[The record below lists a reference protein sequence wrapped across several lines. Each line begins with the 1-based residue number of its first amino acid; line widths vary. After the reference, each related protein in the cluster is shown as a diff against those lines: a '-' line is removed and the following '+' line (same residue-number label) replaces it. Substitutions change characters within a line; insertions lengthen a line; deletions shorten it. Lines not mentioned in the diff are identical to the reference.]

1 MSIRDEGSV
10 QSDPPPGGLFGRV
23 LAGIAS
29 CVWWTLLVCL
39 VLLALY
45 AGIGRQLTANI
56 DQFSDRT
63 AQILSEQTGLEVSIG
78 GLSSSWQWL
87 NPSVTAT
94 DIIVRH
100 PDTEEVVA
108 DLEHLSA
115 KLDFLASL
123 MRFRIVFEDF
133 DADGLSLTLK
143 RSAVA
148 SDSRPIEDLL
158 QDPDRENGGLQKWL
172 DYAGTWLSDPEVR
185 ITRVSLTLDDGKDH
199 LRHIDIPQ
207 LDLLYRRG
215 LFQAAGRAMQS
226 GTATQLASFALVG
239 QHFFRGDFTGQL
251 YLDVDSGRLFDG
263 LVDDVSWKGIR
274 LEGFDLGG
282 KAWLTFE
289 EGELQQIQG
298 QVETPYLQLGVN
310 RQSLAPLE
318 HIHARFGWK
327 RGEAVMFQ
335 QLQWQWVGDFVQPFS
350 FRIQPQDEG
359 WALVADALPLEP
371 LRRLVLDL
379 QLLPEV
385 ANLALEHYRPQ
396 GYVDDMLLLLPEQAG
411 GFSLSGQ
418 LRDVSAQAWRGA
430 PGATGLE
437 GYFELSAKGG
447 FVDLNASNPVTLG
460 FPSLFLDEWTFDALT
475 GRVSWL
481 RDGSIIRVFAD
492 QLQFRFQKETL
503 ITGAFDLKLDGQG
516 EDSLGLRVGVEDG
529 KADMLAAFVPAHV
542 VNPGLYDWL
551 STRIEEADILNGEYY
566 GHGQIG
572 SDAPGGS
579 FVSSMWYE
587 FEKGKVRYDDRWP
600 VVTEAAGRV
609 EVQNGD
615 TLVTL
620 RQGSTGG
627 LAVDQAQVQVVPG
640 HSEEPV
646 RIKVDTSA
654 TVPGD
659 AVSWWL
665 SNSPLVEMGGSALAD
680 ADILGQFQLGLNID
694 LPLSGTLPV
703 TVAARVQTEGAEFGL
718 PQAGLTW
725 RNITTDLTYH
735 TEAGFSGGPVS
746 AEFLGQPVKLWFGHS
761 GQGNAL
767 HIQQSGRLPMPSF
780 LRQFDLGSDSSFG
793 LDGSLE
799 YSAGLTVGSDGLSPI
814 SLTSDLFGLA
824 VDWPEPHGKEAL
836 DAAPLDVQIN
846 PFVDEGLQVTGEW
859 ADRLAF
865 DLNLREAGFDLAFE
879 HLYLGEHRL
888 SDIQVSALDLGDR
901 WVVNTESERAV
912 GRVVIP
918 DNDGIVEVDL
928 QSLSLSRQDESEV
941 AKDAPELLTLEQQLE
956 AFRELDIG
964 SWPNIDGKVAALSVG
979 GKPAGRWA
987 FKLRP
992 EDHQLNVTDIEGQV
1006 GSLALTG
1013 DMAWRILDG
1022 REVTQFKGQLAGGG
1036 VKDLEP
1042 ITGSSI
1048 PLNNDETTIELDVDW
1063 PGSPAHLELGKLSGN
1078 VSVRLDNGVILEQNN
1093 SAQLFRIF
1101 NLLNTDTLWRRL
1113 SLDFSDLYEAGVA
1126 FDAISGKAV
1135 ITNGLL
1141 TLDPELQLV
1150 GPSGAFKISGNT
1162 NMATEDLNMR
1172 LVMVLP
1178 ITQNLPLAALL
1189 MGASAP
1195 IGGALFV
1202 LDKILGDP
1210 LSKLTSATYTVTGN
1224 WSEPKVEL
1232 KGVFDTGK

>member
-10 QSDPPPGGLFGRV
+10 QADPPPGGLLGRV

-29 CVWWTLLVCL
+29 CVWWALLICL

-56 DQFSDRT
+56 DRFSDRT
-63 AQILSEQTGLEVSIG
+63 AQMLTEQTGFEVNIG
-78 GLSSSWQWL
+78 RLSSSWQWL
-87 NPSVTAT
+87 NPSITAS
-94 DIIVRH
+94 DITVQN
-100 PDTEEVVA
+100 PDTGEVVA
-108 DLEHLSA
+108 DLDHLSA
-115 KLDFLASL
+115 KLDFLSSL

-133 DADGLSLTLK
+133 EADGLSLVLK
-143 RSAVA
+143 RTAIDG
-148 SDSRPIEDLL
+148 DSQPIDELL
-158 QDPDRENGGLQKWL
+158 QDPARENGSFQQWL

-239 QHFFRGDFTGQL
+239 QRFFRGDFTGQL

-263 LVDDVSWKGIR
+263 LVDDLSWKGIR

-282 KAWLTFE
+282 KAWMTFE
-289 EGELQQIQG
+289 QGELLQVQG

-310 RQSLAPLE
+310 SQSLAPLE

-327 RGEAVMFQ
+327 RGEALMFQ
-335 QLQWQWVGDFVQPFS
+335 QLQWQWAGDFVQPFS
-350 FRIQPQDEG
+350 FRIQPQDPG
-359 WALVADALPLEP
+359 LALVADALPLEP
-371 LRRLVLDL
+371 LRRLVLNL

-411 GFSLSGQ
+411 NFSLSGQ
-418 LRDVSAQAWRGA
+418 LRDVGVQAWQGA

-437 GYFELSAKGG
+437 GYFELSANGG
-447 FVDLNASNPVTLG
+447 FVDLNAQDPVTLD
-460 FPSLFLDEWTFDALT
+460 FPLLFVDEWAFDAMT

-481 RDGSIIRVFAD
+481 KEGSLIRVFAD
-492 QLQFRFQKETL
+492 QLQFDFQQDTV
-503 ITGAFDLKLDGQG
+503 ITGAFDLKVDGQG
-516 EDSLGLRVGVEDG
+516 EDSLGLRVGVENG
-529 KADMLAAFVPAHV
+529 KADMLAAFVPAHAV
-542 VNPGLYDWL
+542 DQGLYEWL
-551 STRIEEADILNGEYY
+551 STRIQEADILSGEYY

-572 SDAPGGS
+572 SDAPRGS

-587 FEKGKVRYDDRWP
+587 FENGKVRYDDRWP
-600 VVTEAAGRV
+600 LVSDVAGRV

-620 RQGSTGG
+620 RQGRTGG
-627 LAVDQAQVQVVPG
+627 LAIDQAQVQIVPG
-640 HSEEPV
+640 HMEAPA
-646 RIKVDTSA
+646 RIQIDTSA
-654 TVPGD
+654 PVPGD
-659 AVSWWL
+659 AVSWWMG
-665 SNSPLVEMGGSALAD
+665 NSPLGELGGSALAE
-680 ADILGQFQLGLNID
+680 ADILGQFQLGLHID
-694 LPLSGTLPV
+694 LPLSGELPV
-703 TVAARVQTEGAEFGL
+703 TVEARVQTEGAEFGL
-718 PQAGLTW
+718 PDAGLTW
-725 RNITTDLTYH
+725 RNISTDLTYH
-735 TEAGFSGGPVS
+735 TKAGFSGGPVA
-746 AEFLGQPVKLWFGHS
+746 AEFLGQAVNLWFGRS
-761 GQGNAL
+761 DQDDVL
-767 HIQQSGRLPMPSF
+767 HIQQSGDLPLPSF
-780 LRQFDLGSDSSFG
+780 LHQFDLGGDSSFG

-799 YSAGLTVGSDGLSPI
+799 YNARLTVGPDGVSPI
-814 SLTSDLFGLA
+814 SVSSDLFGLA
-824 VDWPEPHGKEAL
+824 VDWPEPHGKEAV
-836 DAAPLDVQIN
+836 DTAQLDVQID
-846 PFVDEGLQVTGEW
+846 PFVDGGVQVIGEW

-865 DLNLREAGFDLAFE
+865 NLNLKDSGFDLTFG
-879 HLYLGEHRL
+879 HLYLGNHRL

-901 WVVNTESERAV
+901 WIVNTESERAV
-912 GRVVIP
+912 GRVLIP
-918 DNDGIVEVDL
+918 DNDGVVEVDF
-928 QSLSLSRQDESEV
+928 QRLSLNRQNEDDESQ
-941 AKDAPELLTLEQQLE
+941 DAPELLTLEAQLA

-964 SWPNIDGKVAALSVG
+964 SWPSIDGEISALTVD
-979 GKPAGRWA
+979 GKPAGRWV

-992 EDHQLNVTDIEGQV
+992 EDHQLNVTGIEGQV

-1013 DMAWRILDG
+1013 DMTWRILDG

-1036 VKDLEP
+1036 LKGLEP
-1042 ITGSSI
+1042 ITGNSI
-1048 PLNNDETTIELDVDW
+1048 PLTNEETTIELDVDW
-1063 PGSPAHLELGKLSGN
+1063 PGSLAQFELGKLSGN
-1078 VSVRLDNGVILEQNN
+1078 VSVRLDDGVILEQNN

-1141 TLDPELQLV
+1141 SLDPELQLV
-1150 GPSGAFKISGNT
+1150 GPSGAFKVSGNT

-1232 KGVFDTGK
+1232 KGVFDTGE

>member
-10 QSDPPPGGLFGRV
+10 QADPPPGGLVGRM

-29 CVWWTLLVCL
+29 CVWWALLVCL

-63 AQILSEQTGLEVSIG
+63 ARILSEQTGFEVSIG
-78 GLSSSWQWL
+78 RLSSSWQWL

-94 DIIVRH
+94 EIVVRH
-100 PDTEEVVA
+100 PDTGKVVA

-115 KLDFLASL
+115 KLDFLSSL

-133 DADGLSLTLK
+133 EADELLLTLT
-143 RSAVA
+143 RSVIPGDANPV
-148 SDSRPIEDLL
+148 EELL
-158 QDPDRENGGLQKWL
+158 QNPVTKGRSLQKWL

-185 ITRVSLTLDDGKDH
+185 ITRVSLTVDDGKDH

-263 LVDDVSWKGIR
+263 LVDDLSWKGIR

-289 EGELQQIQG
+289 EGELQQVQG

-310 RQSLAPLE
+310 AQSLAPLE

-327 RGEAVMFQ
+327 RGEAFMLQ
-335 QLQWQWVGDFVQPFS
+335 ELQWQWAGDVVQPFS
-350 FRIQPQDEG
+350 FRIQPQG
-359 WALVADALPLEP
+359 TGTALVADALPLEP

-379 QLLPEV
+379 QLLPKV
-385 ANLALEHYRPQ
+385 ANQALEHYRPQ

-411 GFSLSGQ
+411 DFSLSGQ
-418 LRDVSAQAWRGA
+418 LRDVSAQAWQGT
-430 PGATGLE
+430 PVATGLE
-437 GYFELSAKGG
+437 GYFELSAQAG
-447 FVDLNASNPVTLG
+447 FVDLDATAPVTMG
-460 FPSLFLDEWTFDALT
+460 FPSLFVDEWAFDSLA

-481 RDGSIIRVFAD
+481 KEGSVVRVFAD
-492 QLQFRFQKETL
+492 DLKFGYQQDTV

-516 EDSLGLRVGVEDG
+516 EDNLGLRVGVEDG
-529 KADMLAAFVPAHV
+529 TADMLSAFVPAYAV
-542 VNPGLYDWL
+542 DQGLYEWL
-551 STRIEEADILNGEYY
+551 STRIEAADILNGEYY
-566 GHGQIG
+566 GHGRIG
-572 SDAPGGS
+572 ADAPSGA

-587 FEKGKVRYDDRWP
+587 FEKGRVRYDDQWP

-620 RQGSTGG
+620 KQGTTGG
-627 LAVDQAQVQVVPG
+627 LAVDQA
-640 HSEEPV
+640 EV
-646 RIKVDTSA
+646 RV
-654 TVPGD
+654 VPGD
-659 AVSWWL
+659 AEQPARIHIAASAPVPGAAVPWWL
-665 SNSPLVEMGGSALAD
+665 ANSPLGEMGGAALTD
-680 ADILGQFQLGLNID
+680 AGIGGQFQLGLDID
-694 LPLSGTLPV
+694 LPLSDEMPV
-703 TVAARVQTEGAEFGL
+703 VVEAHVKTEGAEFAL
-718 PQAGLTW
+718 PQAGLAW
-725 RNITTDLTYH
+725 RNITADLTYH
-735 TEAGFSGGPVS
+735 TEAGFEGGPVN
-746 AEFLGQPVKLWFGHS
+746 AEFLGQPASLWFGHS
-761 GQGNAL
+761 GQGKAL
-767 HIQQSGRLPMPSF
+767 HIQQTGRLVLPDF

-793 LDGSLE
+793 LHGSLE
-799 YSAGLTVGSDGLSPI
+799 YNAGLTVGAGGVSPI
-814 SLTSDLFGLA
+814 SIASDLFGLA
-824 VDWPEPHGKEAL
+824 VDWPEPHGKDAL
-836 DAAPLDVQIN
+836 DTAQLDVQID
-846 PFVDEGLQVTGEW
+846 PFVDDGVQVAGTW

-865 DLNLREAGFDLAFE
+865 DLNLREGGLDLNFD
-879 HLYLGEHRL
+879 HLYLGDNRL
-888 SDIQVSALDLGDR
+888 SDIRVGALYLGDR

-918 DNDGIVEVDL
+918 DDDGIVEVDL
-928 QSLSLSRQDESEV
+928 QSLSLSRQKEGDRPDEPV
-941 AKDAPELLTLEQQLE
+941 LTLEQQLE
-956 AFRELDIG
+956 AFRQLDIG
-964 SWPNIDGKVAALSVG
+964 SWPNIDGQVASLTVG
-979 GKPAGRWA
+979 GQPAGRWTL
-987 FKLRP
+987 KLRP
-992 EDHQLNVTDIEGQV
+992 EEHQLNVTGIEGQV

-1013 DMAWRILDG
+1013 AMTWRILDG
-1022 REVTQFKGQLAGGG
+1022 REVTQFKGQLAGGAL
-1036 VKDLEP
+1036 KDLEP
-1042 ITGSSI
+1042 LTGGSI

-1063 PGSPAHLELGKLSGN
+1063 PGSPAHLELGKLSGQ
-1078 VSVRLDNGVILEQNN
+1078 VSMRLDDGVILEQNN

-1150 GPSGAFKISGNT
+1150 GPSGAFKISGTT
-1162 NMATEDLNMR
+1162 NMASEDLNMR

-1224 WSEPKVEL
+1224 WSDPKVEL
-1232 KGVFDTGK
+1232 KGVFDTGE